1 MPNSY
6 NHNYSKITTESM
18 WSTLKTVST
27 ILKLVFFLLAI
38 GLSIANIHSSFY
50 SNKTTTSTSIVNIS
64 SIEFPL
70 KISIFVYPGFILS
83 NYTGYYDFDPAY
95 FFSGVSR
102 FGMSRI
108 GWAGHTEQGGTLG
121 TVTGRTTSNALSN

>member
-1 MPNSY
+1 
-6 NHNYSKITTESM
+6 M
-18 WSTLKTVST
+18 WFTLKTVLT
-27 ILKLVFFLLAI
+27 ILKLIFFLLAI

-64 SIEFPL
+64 SIQFPL

-102 FGMSRI
+102 FSGRGKSRI